1 MSDHVVL
8 ITGSNRGLG
17 FEFARQYAEDGWR
30 VIAGCRNPAGASALQ
45 GLAADFPEVQ
55 VEQLDVTVQEDI
67 DALAD
72 KLSGTAIDVLLSNA
86 SHLGTVQTQLFQ
98 QSDYEEFLRS
108 YEVNALGPYRLA
120 NSFYPH
126 VAASRQ
132 RKMMFMASRAGS
144 IGSLQAPVD
153 LFAYTSAKAALH
165 CLVRGLHLNLSPQ
178 GFTIGLLEPGMTDT
192 QGFMDLPEGAPAPH
206 GLERVMEL
214 IRAGK
219 LVMAKPAETVAA
231 LRRLIE
237 AMTVELGGRLTHVS
251 GETLAW

>member
-1 MSDHVVL
+1 MTTGTVL

-17 FEFARQYAEDGWR
+17 LEFARQYAHDGWR
-30 VIAGCRNPAGASALQ
+30 VIACCRHPGGAAELQALGAETPALQ
-45 GLAADFPEVQ
+45 
-55 VEQLDVTVQEDI
+55 VERLDVTQQGEVDG
-67 DALAD
+67 LAD
-72 KLSGTAIDVLLSNA
+72 KLRDTPIDVLLSNA
-86 SHLGTVQTQLFQ
+86 SHLGMVQTQLFE
-98 QSDYEEFLRS
+98 QSDYDEFLCS

-126 VAASRQ
+126 VAGSGQ
-132 RKMMFMASRAGS
+132 KKMMFMGSRAGS

-165 CLVRGLHLNLSPQ
+165 CLVRGLHLNLAPQ
-178 GFTIGLLEPGMTDT
+178 GLTIGLLEPGMTDT

-219 LVMAKPAETVAA
+219 LVMTTPEESVTQ
-231 LRRLIE
+231 LRRAIAE
-237 AMTVELGGRLTHVS
+237 MTPETGGRLVHVS
-251 GETLAW
+251 GKTLPW